1 MIIIEETLSLK
12 RKLNKLEMLKE
23 QRDKENN
30 TLRCGVKPRWNGN
43 PTSWFAS
50 LKESLKTRSGRLKL
64 YEYK

>member
-1 MIIIEETLSLK
+1 MLIEEPLSLK

-23 QRDKENN
+23 QRDRENN

-43 PTSWFAS
+43 PTTWFAS

-64 YEYK
+64 YEHK

>member
-1 MIIIEETLSLK
+1 
-12 RKLNKLEMLKE
+12 MLKE
-23 QRDKENN
+23 QRDRENN

-64 YEYK
+64 YEHK

>member
-12 RKLNKLEMLKE
+12 RKLNNLEMLKE
-23 QRDKENN
+23 QRDRENN

-64 YEYK
+64 YEHK

>member
-23 QRDKENN
+23 QRDRENN

-43 PTSWFAS
+43 PTTWFAS

-64 YEYK
+64 YEHK

>member
-1 MIIIEETLSLK
+1 MLIEEPLSLK

-23 QRDKENN
+23 QRDRENN

-64 YEYK
+64 YEHK

>member
-1 MIIIEETLSLK
+1 MIIEETLSLK
-12 RKLNKLEMLKE
+12 KKLNNLEMLKE
-23 QRDKENN
+23 QRDRENN

-64 YEYK
+64 YEHK